1 VSFGI
6 EREMTTENA
15 KNTENLQWGTAAA
28 SGSDLCD
35 VCGST
40 DIVEIK
46 CKIMCRNC
54 GTILRSC
61 SDL

>member
-1 VSFGI
+1 
-6 EREMTTENA
+6 MTTENA
-15 KNTENLQWGTAAA
+15 KNAKNYVLWGTAG
-28 SGSDLCD
+28 GSESDSCD

-40 DIVEIK
+40 EIVEIK

>member
-1 VSFGI
+1 VSSD
-6 EREMTTENA
+6 TEV
-15 KNTENLQWGTAAA
+15 
-28 SGSDLCD
+28 CD

-46 CKIMCRNC
+46 CKVVCQNC

-61 SDL
+61 ADLLLAPHISRIASFTK